1 MEVGTPDV
9 IVAQHYTWKGM
20 CGARESAR
28 GLGSPLDSHVRI
40 CRISRTSGQCALPPV
55 VAFVDN
61 KLTLP
66 VYRHP
71 VDKAARTGALIHSA

>member
-1 MEVGTPDV
+1 MRVGWVPIRFSRKDLQDF
-9 IVAQHYTWKGM
+9 ADF
-20 CGARESAR
+20 RS
-28 GLGSPLDSHVRI
+28 VR
-40 CRISRTSGQCALPPV
+40 APV